1 MKYDYVIIGAGVA
14 GMTAAIILAKNG
26 FGVALVE
33 QSGKTAPLIRGF
45 TRKGVY
51 FDTGFHH
58 TGSLGDGEVLDTLF
72 HYLGL
77 ADKIQKIPFDPDGFG
92 HLLCRDTGFDFR
104 FPYGYERIRER
115 LLENFHDEAD
125 AINRYLQA
133 VKDTFESFP
142 YLKLELDRFDTSILK
157 TVQGPSLQ
165 QFLDSITDNKA
176 LKWVLSIHC
185 LHHGVPPE
193 EVPFAYNACIVG
205 SYFESVH
212 GIMGGGRKLAS
223 IYDDLLSDNGVDVY
237 CGQAVSNIALRA
249 DGSPSKVRLEDGT
262 QLDCLSCVSTMH
274 PIEILKL
281 VPESTFRPAY
291 RKRLQQLD
299 DTCSAYMLF
308 AGCNNVPASL
318 AHKNTVVTSN
328 WDWSKSM
335 RQTPLENRPL
345 YLCSNQQTQG
355 PSEICGLTGIV
366 PAQMSEMNR
375 WLDSRPGKRPRGYV
389 DFKEKISLEMQHYME
404 RCRPEI
410 AGNIG
415 FVECATPLTL
425 RDFTNTPFGS
435 IYGVKHKIG
444 QYNPMP
450 LTKAKNLYLAGQAVV
465 APGIMGAVISAFL
478 VGGFIIGHEQLLTQ
492 VQQFK

>member
-1 MKYDYVIIGAGVA
+1 
-14 GMTAAIILAKNG
+14 
-26 FGVALVE
+26 
-33 QSGKTAPLIRGF
+33 
-45 TRKGVY
+45 
-51 FDTGFHH
+51 
-58 TGSLGDGEVLDTLF
+58 
-72 HYLGL
+72 
-77 ADKIQKIPFDPDGFG
+77 
-92 HLLCRDTGFDFR
+92 
-104 FPYGYERIRER
+104 
-115 LLENFHDEAD
+115 
-125 AINRYLQA
+125 
-133 VKDTFESFP
+133 
-142 YLKLELDRFDTSILK
+142 
-157 TVQGPSLQ
+157 
-165 QFLDSITDNKA
+165 
-176 LKWVLSIHC
+176 
-185 LHHGVPPE
+185 
-193 EVPFAYNACIVG
+193 
-205 SYFESVH
+205 
-212 GIMGGGRKLAS
+212 
-223 IYDDLLSDNGVDVY
+223 
-237 CGQAVSNIALRA
+237 
-249 DGSPSKVRLEDGT
+249 
-262 QLDCLSCVSTMH
+262 
-274 PIEILKL
+274 
-281 VPESTFRPAY
+281 
-291 RKRLQQLD
+291 
-299 DTCSAYMLF
+299 
-308 AGCNNVPASL
+308 
-318 AHKNTVVTSN
+318 
-328 WDWSKSM
+328 M